1 MLPIQAPSATLDTEA
16 AARDVAEAAEA
27 CRDIC
32 VACVITGRAVKVF
45 GSPDDMQVPGVR
57 A

>member
-1 MLPIQAPSATLDTEA
+1 MLPIQAPSATLETEA
-16 AARDVAEAAEA
+16 AARDVAEA

-45 GSPDDMQVPGVR
+45 GSPDDMQVAGVR